1 MVIFT
6 FVKAFS
12 FQVLIFK
19 ALKPYKNKTKNS
31 PQRTSTNED
40 TMTIKRKTLFWKLYP
55 SFLVI
60 SFISILAIA
69 MIALWSFKSFYY
81 QERAVDLEIRAK
93 ILTPEFSRLIQAKNF
108 NEVQKESQKL
118 GDESSTRITIILPS
132 GKIIGDNKKDP
143 ATMDNHKDRPE
154 ISQAILSGKGLSIR
168 YGHTLK
174 IDSMYFAMPIM
185 SQDTIIGVMRTST
198 PLYTLQNALWSIY
211 YKVSLG
217 FFILIIITAF
227 ASWWMSKAL
236 VRPLEII
243 KVQAQQLA
251 KGDFSSR
258 VQLSSNDSRESEQL
272 GEAFNEIAIQLN
284 QRIET
289 ILNQRNEQEAVFS
302 SMVEG
307 VIAVDNSKNILRINQ
322 AAYNILKI
330 SEKNIEG
337 VKLKNVIENIELHNL
352 ILFALQ
358 QDEPAGQEIIIH
370 NDDEHE
376 QVLFAQSA
384 PLLDIHKN
392 KCGTLVVFN
401 DRTKLKE
408 FELQRKEFV
417 ANVSH
422 ELRTPLT
429 AIQGL
434 SETLIEFPNL
444 VQEKRAHFIGVIH
457 THSIRLESIIENL
470 LTLSKIEKET
480 EIDEIDLVDESIT
493 LALSNAIFLCKD
505 KALKRNIDIILN
517 NAEDISFKHNSSL
530 IEQAIIN
537 LLNNAIKYSDGNSQ
551 IKITVVKQFSDIK
564 ISVADQGSGIP
575 EEHLS
580 RLFERFY
587 RVDKARSRQLG
598 GTGLGLSIVKHIAL
612 AHKGTV
618 TVSSEIDKGS
628 IFTLILPLE
637 S

>member
-1 MVIFT
+1 M
-6 FVKAFS
+6 K
-12 FQVLIFK
+12 
-19 ALKPYKNKTKNS
+19 
-31 PQRTSTNED
+31 
-40 TMTIKRKTLFWKLYP
+40 IKRKTLFWKLYP
-55 SFLVI
+55 SFLII
-60 SFISILAIA
+60 SFISLLAIV

-81 QERAVDLEIRAK
+81 QERAIDLEIRAR
-93 ILTPEFSRLIQAKNF
+93 ILTPEFSRLIQSKNYQ
-108 NEVQKESQKL
+108 EVQNKSQER

-132 GKIIGDNKKDP
+132 GIIIGDNKKDP
-143 ATMDNHKDRPE
+143 AIMDNHKDRPE
-154 ISQAILSGKGLSIR
+154 IQQAMVDGKGLSIR
-168 YGHTLK
+168 YGHTLE
-174 IDSMYFAMPIM
+174 IDSMYFAMPIIA
-185 SQDTIIGVMRTST
+185 QGNIIGIMRTST
-198 PLYTLQNALWSIY
+198 PLYTLQNALWSLY

-217 FFILIIITAF
+217 FFILVIITAF
-227 ASWWMSKAL
+227 VSWWMSKSL

-243 KVQAQQLA
+243 KMQAQRLA
-251 KGDFSSR
+251 TGDFSSR
-258 VQLSSNDSRESEQL
+258 VQLSSNDSLESEEL
-272 GEAFNEIAIQLN
+272 GQAFNEIAVQLN
-284 QRIET
+284 QRIEI

-307 VIAVDNSKNILRINQ
+307 VIAVDSSEKILRINQ

-330 SEKNIEG
+330 SKNNIEG
-337 VKLKNVIENIELHNL
+337 VKLKRVIDNTELLDL

-358 QDEPAGQEIIIH
+358 QDKPAGQEVIIH
-370 NDDEHE
+370 NNADYE

-384 PLLDIHKN
+384 PLLDIHKK

-401 DRTKLKE
+401 DITKLKE

-434 SETLIEFPNL
+434 SETLIEFPDL
-444 VQEKRAHFIGVIH
+444 VQDKRAYFIDVIH
-457 THSIRLESIIENL
+457 THSMRLESIIENL

-480 EIDEIDLVDESIT
+480 EIDEIDFVDESIT
-493 LALSNAIFLCKD
+493 LALSNAIFLCKE
-505 KALKRNIDIILN
+505 KALKRNINIILN
-517 NAEDISFKHNSSL
+517 NAEEIVFKHNSSL

-537 LLNNAIKYSDGNSQ
+537 LLNNAIKYSDGNSE
-551 IKITVVKQFSDIK
+551 INIAVTKQGNDVI

-612 AHKGTV
+612 AHKGNVTV
-618 TVSSEIDKGS
+618 TSEINKGS
-628 IFTLILPLE
+628 IFSLILPLDN
-637 S
+637 

>member
-1 MVIFT
+1 M
-6 FVKAFS
+6 
-12 FQVLIFK
+12 
-19 ALKPYKNKTKNS
+19 N
-31 PQRTSTNED
+31 
-40 TMTIKRKTLFWKLYP
+40 IKRKSLFWKLYP
-55 SFLVI
+55 SFLII
-60 SFISILAIA
+60 SFISLLAIV

-93 ILTPEFSRLIQAKNF
+93 ILTPEFSRLIQAQNYQEIQRK
-108 NEVQKESQKL
+108 SQQL
-118 GDESSTRITIILPS
+118 GDDSSTRITIILPS
-132 GKIIGDNKKDP
+132 GKIIGDTKKDP
-143 ATMDNHKDRPE
+143 TTMDNHKNRPE
-154 ISQAILSGKGLSIR
+154 IEQATLYGKGLSIR
-168 YGHTLK
+168 YGHTLA
-174 IDSMYFAMPIM
+174 IDSMYFAMPIIAQNKM
-185 SQDTIIGVMRTST
+185 IGLMRTST
-198 PLYTLQNALWSIY
+198 PLDTLRNALWSIY

-243 KVQAQQLA
+243 KVQAQRLA

-258 VQLSSNDSRESEQL
+258 VQLSSNDSLESEQL
-272 GEAFNEIAIQLN
+272 GQAFNEIAIQLN
-284 QRIET
+284 QRIEI

-307 VIAVDNSKNILRINQ
+307 VIAVDSNENIIRINQ

-330 SEKNIEG
+330 SEQNIEG
-337 VKLKNVIENIELHNL
+337 IKLENVIDNVELHNL

-358 QDEPAGQEIIIH
+358 QDTPLGQEIIIH
-370 NDDEHE
+370 NDVE
-376 QVLFAQSA
+376 QVLLAQSA

-401 DRTKLKE
+401 DITKLKE

-434 SETLIEFPNL
+434 SETLIEFPDLN
-444 VQEKRAHFIGVIH
+444 QEKRAYFIDVIH

-480 EIDEIDLVDESIT
+480 ETEIDELDFVDESIT

-517 NAEDISFKHNSSL
+517 NAEDITFRHNSSL

-537 LLNNAIKYSDGNSQ
+537 LLNNAIKYSNGNSE
-551 IKITVVKQFSDIK
+551 IKITVIKQHNDIE
-564 ISVADQGSGIP
+564 ISVADKGNGIP

-587 RVDKARSRQLG
+587 RVDKARSRKLG

-612 AHKGTV
+612 AHKGSV
-618 TVSSEIDKGS
+618 HVKSEINKGS
-628 IFTLILPLE
+628 VFSLVLPLK

>member
-1 MVIFT
+1 M
-6 FVKAFS
+6 K
-12 FQVLIFK
+12 
-19 ALKPYKNKTKNS
+19 
-31 PQRTSTNED
+31 
-40 TMTIKRKTLFWKLYP
+40 IKRKTLFWKLYP
-55 SFLVI
+55 SFLII
-60 SFISILAIA
+60 SFISLLAIV

-81 QERAVDLEIRAK
+81 QERAIDLEVRAK
-93 ILTPEFSRLIQAKNF
+93 ILTPEFSRLIQSQRYQ
-108 NEVQKESQKL
+108 EIQKKAQKL
-118 GDESSTRITIILPS
+118 GDESSTRITIMLPS

-143 ATMDNHKDRPE
+143 ATMDNHKNRPE
-154 ISQAILSGKGLSIR
+154 IAQAILSGKGLSIR
-168 YGHTLK
+168 YGYTLA
-174 IDSMYFAMPIM
+174 IDSMYFAMPIIA
-185 SQDTIIGVMRTST
+185 QDKIIGIMRTST

-227 ASWWMSKAL
+227 TSWWMSKAL

-243 KVQAQQLA
+243 KTQAQRLA

-258 VQLSSNDSRESEQL
+258 VELRLNDSLESEEL
-272 GEAFNEIAIQLN
+272 GQAFNEIAIQLN
-284 QRIET
+284 QRIEI

-307 VIAVDNSKNILRINQ
+307 VIAVDSNENIIRINQ

-337 VKLKNVIENIELHNL
+337 IKLKSVIDNVELHNL

-358 QDEPAGQEIIIH
+358 QNTPVGQEIIIH
-370 NDDEHE
+370 NDLEYE

-401 DRTKLKE
+401 DITKLKE

-434 SETLIEFPNL
+434 SETLIEFPDL
-444 VQEKRAHFIGVIH
+444 AQDKRAYFIDVIH

-480 EIDEIDLVDESIT
+480 EIDEINLVDESIT

-505 KALKRNIDIILN
+505 KALKRNINIILN
-517 NAEDISFKHNSSL
+517 NAEEITFKHNSSL

-537 LLNNAIKYSDGNSQ
+537 LLNNAIKYSNGNSE
-551 IKITVVKQFSDIK
+551 IKITVVKQNHDIK
-564 ISVADQGSGIP
+564 ISVADKGSGIP
-575 EEHLS
+575 EEHLT

-612 AHKGTV
+612 AHRGTV

-628 IFTLILPLE
+628 IFSLILPLE
-637 S
+637 N

>member
-1 MVIFT
+1 M
-6 FVKAFS
+6 
-12 FQVLIFK
+12 
-19 ALKPYKNKTKNS
+19 
-31 PQRTSTNED
+31 
-40 TMTIKRKTLFWKLYP
+40 KRKTLFWKLYP
-55 SFLVI
+55 SFLII
-60 SFISILAIA
+60 SFISLFAIV

-93 ILTPEFSRLIQAKNF
+93 ILTPEFARLIQSQNHQEIQNK
-108 NEVQKESQKL
+108 SQKL
-118 GDESSTRITIILPS
+118 GDDSSTRITIILPS

-143 ATMDNHKDRPE
+143 TTMDNHKNRPE
-154 ISQAILSGKGLSIR
+154 IEQAILNGKGLSIR
-168 YGHTLK
+168 YGHTLA
-174 IDSMYFAMPIM
+174 IDSMYFAMPIIA
-185 SQDTIIGVMRTST
+185 QDKMIGIMRTST
-198 PLYTLQNALWSIY
+198 PLDTLQSALWSIY

-236 VRPLEII
+236 VRPLEAM
-243 KVQAQQLA
+243 KVQAQRLA

-258 VQLSSNDSRESEQL
+258 VQLSSNDSLESEQL
-272 GEAFNEIAIQLN
+272 GQAFNEIAIQLN
-284 QRIET
+284 QRIEI

-307 VIAVDNSKNILRINQ
+307 VIAVDSNEKILRINQ

-337 VKLKNVIENIELHNL
+337 IKLKNVIENIELHNL

-358 QDEPAGQEIIIH
+358 QNTPVGQEIVIY
-370 NDDEHE
+370 NNVEHE
-376 QVLFAQSA
+376 QVLLAQSA

-401 DRTKLKE
+401 DITKLKE

-434 SETLIEFPNL
+434 SETLIEFPDL
-444 VQEKRAHFIGVIH
+444 AEEKRAYFIGVIH
-457 THSIRLESIIENL
+457 THSIRLESIIEDL
-470 LTLSKIEKET
+470 LALSKIEKET
-480 EIDEIDLVDESIT
+480 EIDGIDFVDESIT

-517 NAEDISFKHNSSL
+517 NAEDITFKHNSSL

-537 LLNNAIKYSDGNSQ
+537 LLNNAIKYSDGNSE
-551 IKITVVKQFSDIK
+551 INITVIKQNHDIK
-564 ISVADQGSGIP
+564 ISIEDQGSGIP

-618 TVSSEIDKGS
+618 TVKSEINKGS
-628 IFTLILPLE
+628 VFSLILPLE

>member
-1 MVIFT
+1 
-6 FVKAFS
+6 
-12 FQVLIFK
+12 
-19 ALKPYKNKTKNS
+19 
-31 PQRTSTNED
+31 
-40 TMTIKRKTLFWKLYP
+40 MTIKRKTLFWKLYP
-55 SFLVI
+55 SFLII
-60 SFISILAIA
+60 SFISLLAIV

-93 ILTPEFSRLIQAKNF
+93 ILTPEFSRLIQAQDF
-108 NEVQKESQKL
+108 DEIQRESQKL

-154 ISQAILSGKGLSIR
+154 ISQAMLSGKGLSIR
-168 YGHTLK
+168 YGRTLK

-185 SQDTIIGVMRTST
+185 AQGTIIGVMRTST

-258 VQLSSNDSRESEQL
+258 VQLSKNDSRESEQL

-337 VKLKNVIENIELHNL
+337 VKLKNVIENTELHNL

-370 NDDEHE
+370 NDAEHE

-384 PLLDIHKN
+384 PLLDVHKN

-434 SETLIEFPNL
+434 SETLIEFPDL
-444 VQEKRAHFIGVIH
+444 VQEKRAHFIDVIH

-612 AHKGTV
+612 AHKGAV

>member
-1 MVIFT
+1 M
-6 FVKAFS
+6 K
-12 FQVLIFK
+12 
-19 ALKPYKNKTKNS
+19 
-31 PQRTSTNED
+31 
-40 TMTIKRKTLFWKLYP
+40 IKRKTLFWKLYP
-55 SFLVI
+55 SFLII
-60 SFISILAIA
+60 SFISLLAIA

-81 QERAVDLEIRAK
+81 QERADDLEIRAK
-93 ILTPEFSRLIQAKNF
+93 ILTPVFSRLIQANNYQEIQNK
-108 NEVQKESQKL
+108 SQTL

-132 GKIIGDNKKDP
+132 GQIIGDNKKSP
-143 ATMDNHKDRPE
+143 ATMDNHKNRPE
-154 ISQAILSGKGLSIR
+154 IEQAIRNGKGLSTR
-168 YGHTLK
+168 YGHTLA
-174 IDSMYFAMPIM
+174 IDSMYFAMPIIA
-185 SQDTIIGVMRTST
+185 QDKMIGIMRTST

-227 ASWWMSKAL
+227 ASWWMSKSL

-243 KVQAQQLA
+243 KVQAQRLA

-258 VQLSSNDSRESEQL
+258 VQLRSNDSLESEQL
-272 GEAFNEIAIQLN
+272 GQAFNEIAIQLN
-284 QRIET
+284 QRIEI

-307 VIAVDNSKNILRINQ
+307 VIAVDSSENVLRINQ

-337 VKLKNVIENIELHNL
+337 IKLNNVIDNIELHNL

-358 QDEPAGQEIIIH
+358 QNTPVGQEIIVH
-370 NDDEHE
+370 HDVEHE
-376 QVLFAQSA
+376 QVLLAQSA
-384 PLLDIHKN
+384 PLLDIHKK
-392 KCGTLVVFN
+392 KCGTLIVFN
-401 DRTKLKE
+401 DITKLKE

-434 SETLIEFPNL
+434 SETLIEFPDL
-444 VQEKRAHFIGVIH
+444 PQDKRAYFIDVIH

-480 EIDEIDLVDESIT
+480 EIDEINLVEESIT

-517 NAEDISFKHNSSL
+517 NSEEITFKHNSSL

-537 LLNNAIKYSDGNSQ
+537 LLNNAIKYSNGNSE
-551 IKITVVKQFSDIK
+551 IKITVLKLDHEIK
-564 ISVADQGSGIP
+564 ISVEDKGSGIP

-618 TVSSEIDKGS
+618 TVNSKINKGS
-628 IFTLILPLE
+628 VFSLILPLE
-637 S
+637 R

>member
-1 MVIFT
+1 M
-6 FVKAFS
+6 K
-12 FQVLIFK
+12 
-19 ALKPYKNKTKNS
+19 
-31 PQRTSTNED
+31 
-40 TMTIKRKTLFWKLYP
+40 IKRKTLFWKLYP
-55 SFLVI
+55 SFLII
-60 SFISILAIA
+60 SFISLLAIV

-81 QERAVDLEIRAK
+81 QERAVDLEVRAK
-93 ILTPEFSRLIQAKNF
+93 ILTPEFSRLIQSKNYQA
-108 NEVQKESQKL
+108 VQKESQKL

-132 GKIIGDNKKDP
+132 GDIIGDNKKDP
-143 ATMDNHKDRPE
+143 ATMDNHKNRPE
-154 ISQAILSGKGLSIR
+154 IQQAIQNGKGLSTR
-168 YGHTLK
+168 YGHTLA
-174 IDSMYFAMPIM
+174 IDSMYFAMPIIEQEKM
-185 SQDTIIGVMRTST
+185 IGLLRTST

-243 KVQAQQLA
+243 KMQAQQLA

-258 VQLSSNDSRESEQL
+258 VQLSSNDSLESEQL
-272 GEAFNEIAIQLN
+272 GQAFNEIAIQLN

-307 VIAVDNSKNILRINQ
+307 VIAVDSSKNILRINQ

-337 VKLKNVIENIELHNL
+337 VQLKNVIENTELHNL

-358 QDEPAGQEIIIH
+358 QNMPVGQEIIIH
-370 NDDEHE
+370 NDAEHE
-376 QVLFAQSA
+376 QVLLAQSA

-401 DRTKLKE
+401 DITKLKE

-434 SETLIEFPNL
+434 SETLIEFPDL
-444 VQEKRAHFIGVIH
+444 VQDKRAYFIDVIH
-457 THSIRLESIIENL
+457 THSIRLESIIEDL

-480 EIDEIDLVDESIT
+480 EIDEIDLVNESIT

-517 NAEDISFKHNSSL
+517 NAEDVTFKHSSSL

-537 LLNNAIKYSDGNSQ
+537 LLNNAIKYSDGNSV
-551 IKITVVKQFSDIK
+551 IKITVIK
-564 ISVADQGSGIP
+564 KNNEIIISVADQGSGIP
-575 EEHLS
+575 EEYLS

-618 TVSSEIDKGS
+618 TVTSEINKGS
-628 IFTLILPLE
+628 IFSLILPLE

>member
-1 MVIFT
+1 
-6 FVKAFS
+6 
-12 FQVLIFK
+12 
-19 ALKPYKNKTKNS
+19 
-31 PQRTSTNED
+31 
-40 TMTIKRKTLFWKLYP
+40 MTIKRKTLFWKLYP
-55 SFLVI
+55 SFLII
-60 SFISILAIA
+60 SFISLLAIV

-93 ILTPEFSRLIQAKNF
+93 ILTPEFSRLIQAQDF
-108 NEVQKESQKL
+108 GEVQRESQKL

-154 ISQAILSGKGLSIR
+154 ISQAIRSGKGLSTR

-185 SQDTIIGVMRTST
+185 AQGAIIGVMRTST

-211 YKVSLG
+211 YKVSIG

-258 VQLSSNDSRESEQL
+258 VQLSKNDSRESEQL

-337 VKLKNVIENIELHNL
+337 VKLKNVIENTELHNL

-370 NDDEHE
+370 NDAEHE

-384 PLLDIHKN
+384 PLLDVHKN

-612 AHKGTV
+612 AHKGAV

>member
-1 MVIFT
+1 M
-6 FVKAFS
+6 K
-12 FQVLIFK
+12 
-19 ALKPYKNKTKNS
+19 
-31 PQRTSTNED
+31 
-40 TMTIKRKTLFWKLYP
+40 IKRKTLFWKLYP
-55 SFLVI
+55 SFLI
-60 SFISILAIA
+60 ILFISLLAIVA
-69 MIALWSFKSFYY
+69 IALWSFKSFYY

-93 ILTPEFSRLIQAKNF
+93 ILTPEFSRLIQTSNF
-108 NEVQKESQKL
+108 PEIQEKSIQL
-118 GDESSTRITIILPS
+118 GHESSTRITIILPT

-143 ATMDNHKDRPE
+143 ATMDNHKNRPE
-154 ISQAILSGKGLSIR
+154 IKQAVQNGKGLSIR
-168 YGHTLK
+168 YGHTLA
-174 IDSMYFAMPIM
+174 IDSMYFAMPIIAQNKM
-185 SQDTIIGVMRTST
+185 IGIMRTST

-211 YKVSLG
+211 YKVALG

-243 KVQAQQLA
+243 KVQAQKLA

-258 VQLSSNDSRESEQL
+258 VQLRSNDSLESEQL
-272 GEAFNEIAIQLN
+272 GQAFNEIAIQLN
-284 QRIET
+284 QRIEI

-307 VIAVDNSKNILRINQ
+307 VIAVNSSEQIIRINQ

-330 SEKNIEG
+330 TGKNIEG
-337 VKLKNVIENIELHNL
+337 VELKNVIENIELHNL

-358 QDEPAGQEIIIH
+358 QNTPIGQEIIIH
-370 NDDEHE
+370 NDSEHE
-376 QVLFAQSA
+376 QVLLAQSA

-401 DRTKLKE
+401 DITQLKE

-417 ANVSH
+417 SNVSH

-444 VQEKRAHFIGVIH
+444 EQEKRAYFIDVIH

-505 KALKRNIDIILN
+505 KALKRNINIILN
-517 NAEDISFKHNSSL
+517 NAEEIIFKHNSSL
-530 IEQAIIN
+530 IEQAVIN
-537 LLNNAIKYSDGNSQ
+537 LLNNAIKYSNGNSE
-551 IKITVVKQFSDIK
+551 IKITVLKQDNEIK

-618 TVSSEIDKGS
+618 SVTSEINKGS
-628 IFTLILPLE
+628 IFSLILPLDN
-637 S
+637 

>member
-1 MVIFT
+1 M
-6 FVKAFS
+6 
-12 FQVLIFK
+12 
-19 ALKPYKNKTKNS
+19 N
-31 PQRTSTNED
+31 
-40 TMTIKRKTLFWKLYP
+40 IKRKTLFWKLYP
-55 SFLVI
+55 SFLII
-60 SFISILAIA
+60 SFISLLAIV

-93 ILTPEFSRLIQAKNF
+93 ILTPEFSRLIQAQNYQEIQRK
-108 NEVQKESQKL
+108 SQQL
-118 GDESSTRITIILPS
+118 GDDSSTRITIILPS
-132 GKIIGDNKKDP
+132 GKIIGDTKKDP
-143 ATMDNHKDRPE
+143 TTMDNHKNRPE
-154 ISQAILSGKGLSIR
+154 IEQATLYGKGLSIR
-168 YGHTLK
+168 YGHTLA
-174 IDSMYFAMPIM
+174 IDSMYFAMPIIAQNKM
-185 SQDTIIGVMRTST
+185 IGLMRTST
-198 PLYTLQNALWSIY
+198 PLDTLRNALWSIY

-243 KVQAQQLA
+243 KVQAQRLA

-258 VQLSSNDSRESEQL
+258 VQLSSNDSLESEQL
-272 GEAFNEIAIQLN
+272 GQAFNEIAIQLN
-284 QRIET
+284 QRIEI

-307 VIAVDNSKNILRINQ
+307 VIAVDSNENIIRINQ

-330 SEKNIEG
+330 SEQNIEG
-337 VKLKNVIENIELHNL
+337 IKLENVIDNVELHNL

-358 QDEPAGQEIIIH
+358 QDTPLGQEIIIH
-370 NDDEHE
+370 NDVE
-376 QVLFAQSA
+376 QVLLAQSA

-401 DRTKLKE
+401 DITKLKE

-434 SETLIEFPNL
+434 SETLIEFPDLN
-444 VQEKRAHFIGVIH
+444 QEKRAYFIDVIH

-480 EIDEIDLVDESIT
+480 ETEIDELDFVDESIT

-517 NAEDISFKHNSSL
+517 NAEDITFRHNSSL

-537 LLNNAIKYSDGNSQ
+537 LLNNAIKYSNGNSE
-551 IKITVVKQFSDIK
+551 IKITVIKQHNDIE
-564 ISVADQGSGIP
+564 ISVADKGNGIP

-587 RVDKARSRQLG
+587 RVDKARSRKLG

-612 AHKGTV
+612 AHKGSV
-618 TVSSEIDKGS
+618 HVKSEINKGS
-628 IFTLILPLE
+628 VFSLVLPLK

>member
-1 MVIFT
+1 
-6 FVKAFS
+6 
-12 FQVLIFK
+12 
-19 ALKPYKNKTKNS
+19 
-31 PQRTSTNED
+31 
-40 TMTIKRKTLFWKLYP
+40 MTIKRKTLFWKLYP

-60 SFISILAIA
+60 SFISLLAIV

-93 ILTPEFSRLIQAKNF
+93 ILTPEFSRLLQSKNYSEIQTKS
-108 NEVQKESQKL
+108 EQL
-118 GDESSTRITIILPS
+118 GKDSLTRITIILPS
-132 GKIIGDNKKDP
+132 GVVVGDNKKDP
-143 ATMDNHKDRPE
+143 ATMDNHKKRPE
-154 ISQAILSGKGLSIR
+154 IEQAIQYGKGLYTR
-168 YGHTLK
+168 YGHTLA
-174 IDSMYFAMPIM
+174 IDSMYFAMPIKI
-185 SQDTIIGVMRTST
+185 QDTIIGIMRTST
-198 PLYTLQNALWSIY
+198 PLNTLQSALLGIY
-211 YKVSLG
+211 NKVAIG
-217 FFILIIITAF
+217 FIILIIITAF
-227 ASWWMSKAL
+227 ASWWMSKAI
-236 VRPLEII
+236 VRPLEIM
-243 KVQAQQLA
+243 KVQAQKLA

-258 VQLSSNDSRESEQL
+258 VKLSSNDSLESEQL

-284 QRIET
+284 QRIEI

-307 VIAVDNSKNILRINQ
+307 VIAVDSNENIVRINQ
-322 AAYNILKI
+322 AAYNIMKI

-337 VKLKNVIENIELHNL
+337 AKLQDTIDNFELHNL
-352 ILFALQ
+352 LLFALK
-358 QDEPAGQEIIIH
+358 QDKPVGQEIIIH
-370 NDDEHE
+370 NDVE

-384 PLLDIHKN
+384 PLLDMHKQ
-392 KCGTLVVFN
+392 KCGTLVVLN
-401 DRTKLKE
+401 DITQLKE
-408 FELQRKEFV
+408 FEIQRKEFV

-444 VQEKRAHFIGVIH
+444 AQEKRAYFIDVIH

-480 EIDEIDLVDESIT
+480 EIDEIDFVNESIT
-493 LALSNAIFLCKD
+493 LAISNAIFLCKD
-505 KALKRNIDIILN
+505 KALKRSINIILN
-517 NAEDISFKHNSSL
+517 NDEEITFMHNSSL

-537 LLNNAIKYSDGNSQ
+537 LLNNAIKYSDGNSE
-551 IKITVVKQFSDIK
+551 IK
-564 ISVADQGSGIP
+564 ISVVKQHNDIVISVEDKGSGIP

-618 TVSSEIDKGS
+618 TVTSELNKGS
-628 IFTLILPLE
+628 IFSLILPLE
-637 S
+637 SENI

>member
-1 MVIFT
+1 
-6 FVKAFS
+6 
-12 FQVLIFK
+12 
-19 ALKPYKNKTKNS
+19 
-31 PQRTSTNED
+31 
-40 TMTIKRKTLFWKLYP
+40 
-55 SFLVI
+55 
-60 SFISILAIA
+60 
-69 MIALWSFKSFYY
+69 
-81 QERAVDLEIRAK
+81 
-93 ILTPEFSRLIQAKNF
+93 
-108 NEVQKESQKL
+108 
-118 GDESSTRITIILPS
+118 
-132 GKIIGDNKKDP
+132 
-143 ATMDNHKDRPE
+143 MDNHKNRPE
-154 ISQAILSGKGLSIR
+154 IEQAILNGKGLSTR
-168 YGHTLK
+168 YGHTLA
-174 IDSMYFAMPIM
+174 IDSMYFAMPIIAEDKM
-185 SQDTIIGVMRTST
+185 IGLMRTST

-227 ASWWMSKAL
+227 ASWWMSKSL

-243 KVQAQQLA
+243 KVQAQRLA

-258 VQLSSNDSRESEQL
+258 VQLRSNDSLESEQL
-272 GEAFNEIAIQLN
+272 GQAFNEIAIQLN
-284 QRIET
+284 QRIE
-289 ILNQRNEQEAVFS
+289 IIRNQRNEQEAVFS

-307 VIAVDNSKNILRINQ
+307 VIAVDSSENVLRINQ

-337 VKLKNVIENIELHNL
+337 IKLKNVIDNIELHNL

-358 QDEPAGQEIIIH
+358 QDMPVGQEIIVH
-370 NDDEHE
+370 RDVEHE
-376 QVLFAQSA
+376 QVLLAQSA

-392 KCGTLVVFN
+392 KCGTLIVFN
-401 DRTKLKE
+401 DITKLKE

-434 SETLIEFPNL
+434 SETIIEFPDL
-444 VQEKRAHFIGVIH
+444 PQDKRAYFIDVIH

-470 LTLSKIEKET
+470 LTLSRIEKET
-480 EIDEIDLVDESIT
+480 EIDEINLVDESIT

-517 NAEDISFKHNSSL
+517 NAEEITFKHNSSL

-537 LLNNAIKYSDGNSQ
+537 LLNNAIKYSNGNSE
-551 IKITVVKQFSDIK
+551 IKITVIKLDHEIK
-564 ISVADQGSGIP
+564 ISVEDKGSGIP

-618 TVSSEIDKGS
+618 TVSSKINKGS
-628 IFTLILPLE
+628 VFSLTLPLE
-637 S
+637 R

>member
-1 MVIFT
+1 M
-6 FVKAFS
+6 K
-12 FQVLIFK
+12 
-19 ALKPYKNKTKNS
+19 
-31 PQRTSTNED
+31 
-40 TMTIKRKTLFWKLYP
+40 IKRKTLFWKLYP
-55 SFLVI
+55 SFLII
-60 SFISILAIA
+60 SFISLLAIV

-81 QERAVDLEIRAK
+81 QERAIDLEIRAK
-93 ILTPEFSRLIQAKNF
+93 ILTPEFSRLIQSQSFQEIQSK
-108 NEVQKESQKL
+108 SQKL
-118 GDESSTRITIILPS
+118 GDDSSTRITIILPS

-143 ATMDNHKDRPE
+143 ATMDNHKNRPE
-154 ISQAILSGKGLSIR
+154 IAQAILSGKGLSIR
-168 YGHTLK
+168 YGHTLA
-174 IDSMYFAMPIM
+174 IDSMYFAIPIIVE
-185 SQDTIIGVMRTST
+185 DKIIGIMRTST
-198 PLYTLQNALWSIY
+198 PLFTLQNALWSIY

-217 FFILIIITAF
+217 FFILIIMTAF
-227 ASWWMSKAL
+227 TSWWMSKSL

-243 KVQAQQLA
+243 KTQAQILA

-258 VQLSSNDSRESEQL
+258 VELRSNDSLESEEL
-272 GEAFNEIAIQLN
+272 GQAFNEIAIQLN
-284 QRIET
+284 QRIEI

-302 SMVEG
+302 SMIEG
-307 VIAVDNSKNILRINQ
+307 VIAVDSSENILRINQ

-337 VKLKNVIENIELHNL
+337 IKLNNVINNAELHNL

-358 QDEPAGQEIIIH
+358 QNKPVGQEIIIH
-370 NDDEHE
+370 NDDEYE

-401 DRTKLKE
+401 DITKLKE

-434 SETLIEFPNL
+434 SETLIEFPDL
-444 VQEKRAHFIGVIH
+444 DPDKRAYFINVIH

-517 NAEDISFKHNSSL
+517 NAEEVTFKHNSSL

-537 LLNNAIKYSDGNSQ
+537 LLNNAIKYSNGNSE
-551 IKITVVKQFSDIK
+551 IKITVVKQSHDIK
-564 ISVADQGSGIP
+564 ISVADKGSGIP
-575 EEHLS
+575 EEHLT

-587 RVDKARSRQLG
+587 RVDKARSRELG

-612 AHKGTV
+612 AHRGTV
-618 TVSSEIDKGS
+618 TVSSELDKGS
-628 IFTLILPLE
+628 IFSLILPLE

>member
-1 MVIFT
+1 
-6 FVKAFS
+6 
-12 FQVLIFK
+12 
-19 ALKPYKNKTKNS
+19 
-31 PQRTSTNED
+31 
-40 TMTIKRKTLFWKLYP
+40 
-55 SFLVI
+55 
-60 SFISILAIA
+60 

-93 ILTPEFSRLIQAKNF
+93 ILTPEFSRLIQAKN
-108 NEVQKESQKL
+108 NQEIQIKAQKL

-143 ATMDNHKDRPE
+143 ATMDNHKNRPE
-154 ISQAILSGKGLSIR
+154 IEQATRYGKGLSIR
-168 YGHTLK
+168 YGHTLS
-174 IDSMYFAMPIM
+174 IDSMYFAMPIIA
-185 SQDTIIGVMRTST
+185 QDKMIGIMRTST

-227 ASWWMSKAL
+227 ASWWMSKSL

-243 KVQAQQLA
+243 KVQAQRLA

-258 VQLSSNDSRESEQL
+258 VQLSSNDSLESEQL
-272 GEAFNEIAIQLN
+272 GQAFNEIAIQLN
-284 QRIET
+284 QRIEI

-307 VIAVDNSKNILRINQ
+307 VVAVDSSENILRINQ

-330 SEKNIEG
+330 SEQNIEG
-337 VKLKNVIENIELHNL
+337 VKLKNVIENVELRKL

-358 QDEPAGQEIIIH
+358 QNTPVGQEIVIH
-370 NDDEHE
+370 HDIEHE
-376 QVLFAQSA
+376 QVLLAQSA

-401 DRTKLKE
+401 DITKLKE

-434 SETLIEFPNL
+434 SETLIEFPDL
-444 VQEKRAHFIGVIH
+444 AQDKRAHFIEVIH
-457 THSIRLESIIENL
+457 THSIRLEGITENL
-470 LTLSKIEKET
+470 LSLSKIEKET
-480 EIDEIDLVDESIT
+480 EIDEIDFVDESIT

-505 KALKRNIDIILN
+505 KALERNINIILN
-517 NAEDISFKHNSSL
+517 NAEDIVFKHNSSL

-537 LLNNAIKYSDGNSQ
+537 LLNNAIKYSNGNSE
-551 IKITVVKQFSDIK
+551 IKITVIKQNLDIT
-564 ISVADQGSGIP
+564 ISVEDQGSGIP

-587 RVDKARSRQLG
+587 RVDKARSRELG

-612 AHKGTV
+612 AHKGTINV
-618 TVSSEIDKGS
+618 KSEINKGS
-628 IFTLILPLE
+628 VFSLTLPLKI
-637 S
+637 

>member
-1 MVIFT
+1 M
-6 FVKAFS
+6 K
-12 FQVLIFK
+12 
-19 ALKPYKNKTKNS
+19 
-31 PQRTSTNED
+31 
-40 TMTIKRKTLFWKLYP
+40 IKRKTLFWKLYP
-55 SFLVI
+55 SFLII
-60 SFISILAIA
+60 SFISLLAIV

-81 QERAVDLEIRAK
+81 QERADDLEIRAI
-93 ILTPEFSRLIQAKNF
+93 ILTPEFSRLLQIKDYS
-108 NEVQKESQKL
+108 EVQRKAQKL
-118 GDESSTRITIILPS
+118 GDDSSTRITIILPS
-132 GKIIGDNKKDP
+132 GKVIGDNKKDP
-143 ATMDNHKDRPE
+143 TIMDNHKTRPE
-154 ISQAILSGKGLSIR
+154 VKQAILSGKGLSTR
-168 YGHTLK
+168 YGHTLE
-174 IDSMYFAMPIM
+174 IDSMYFAMPIIVENKM
-185 SQDTIIGVMRTST
+185 IGIMRTST
-198 PLYTLQNALWSIY
+198 PLNALQSALWSIY
-211 YKVSLG
+211 YKVSSG

-236 VRPLEII
+236 VRPLEVM
-243 KVQAQQLA
+243 KVQAQKLA

-258 VQLSSNDSRESEQL
+258 VQLSSNDSLESEQL
-272 GEAFNEIAIQLN
+272 GQAFNEIAIQLN
-284 QRIET
+284 QRIEI

-307 VIAVDNSKNILRINQ
+307 VIAVDSNEKIIRINQ

-337 VKLKNVIENIELHNL
+337 VKLKNVIDNKELHNL
-352 ILFALQ
+352 ILFALKQ
-358 QDEPAGQEIIIH
+358 NTPVGQEIIIRH
-370 NDDEHE
+370 DAEHE
-376 QVLFAQSA
+376 QVLLAQSA

-401 DRTKLKE
+401 DITKLKE

-417 ANVSH
+417 SNVSH

-434 SETLIEFPNL
+434 SETLIEFPDL
-444 VQEKRAHFIGVIH
+444 VQEKRAYFIDVIH

-480 EIDEIDLVDESIT
+480 EIDEIDLVDESVT

-517 NAEDISFKHNSSL
+517 NAEEISFKHNSSL

-537 LLNNAIKYSDGNSQ
+537 LLNNAIKYSNGNSE
-551 IKITVVKQFSDIK
+551 IKITVIKLSHEIK
-564 ISVADQGSGIP
+564 ISVEDKGSGIP

-618 TVSSEIDKGS
+618 TVSSEINKGS
-628 IFTLILPLE
+628 IFSLILPLTH
-637 S
+637 

>member
-1 MVIFT
+1 M
-6 FVKAFS
+6 K
-12 FQVLIFK
+12 
-19 ALKPYKNKTKNS
+19 
-31 PQRTSTNED
+31 
-40 TMTIKRKTLFWKLYP
+40 IKRKTLFRKLYP
-55 SFLVI
+55 SFLII
-60 SFISILAIA
+60 SFISLLAIV

-81 QERAVDLEIRAK
+81 QERALDLEIRAK
-93 ILTPEFSRLIQAKNF
+93 ILTPEFSRLIQSKNYQ
-108 NEVQKESQKL
+108 EVQRESQKL

-132 GKIIGDNKKDP
+132 GDIIGDNKKDP
-143 ATMDNHKDRPE
+143 TTMDNHKNRPE
-154 ISQAILSGKGLSIR
+154 VQQAIQNGKGLSTR
-168 YGHTLK
+168 YGHTLE
-174 IDSMYFAMPIM
+174 IDSMYFAMPIIAQEKM
-185 SQDTIIGVMRTST
+185 IGIMRTST

-217 FFILIIITAF
+217 FVILIIITAF
-227 ASWWMSKAL
+227 ASWWMSKKL
-236 VRPLEII
+236 VRPLETI

-258 VQLSSNDSRESEQL
+258 VQLRSSDSLESEQL
-272 GEAFNEIAIQLN
+272 GQAFNEIAIQLN

-307 VIAVDNSKNILRINQ
+307 VIAVDSSKNILRINQ

-337 VKLKNVIENIELHNL
+337 AELRSVIENKELHDL

-358 QDEPAGQEIIIH
+358 QNTPVGQEIIIQ
-370 NDDEHE
+370 NNTEYE

-384 PLLDIHKN
+384 PLLDIYKN

-401 DRTKLKE
+401 DITKLKE

-434 SETLIEFPNL
+434 SETLIEFPSL
-444 VQEKRAHFIGVIH
+444 EQEKRAHFIGVIH

-480 EIDEIDLVDESIT
+480 EIDEIDFVDESIT

-505 KALKRNIDIILN
+505 KALKRNIKIILN
-517 NAEDISFKHNSSL
+517 NAEEVILKHNSSL

-537 LLNNAIKYSDGNSQ
+537 LLNNAIKYSDGNSE
-551 IKITVVKQFSDIK
+551 IKITVVKLKTEIK
-564 ISVADQGSGIP
+564 ISVEDKGSGIP

-612 AHKGTV
+612 AHKGSV
-618 TVSSEIDKGS
+618 TVSSEINKGS
-628 IFTLILPLE
+628 IFSLILPLE
-637 S
+637 Q

>member
-1 MVIFT
+1 
-6 FVKAFS
+6 
-12 FQVLIFK
+12 
-19 ALKPYKNKTKNS
+19 
-31 PQRTSTNED
+31 
-40 TMTIKRKTLFWKLYP
+40 MTIKRKTLFGKLYP
-55 SFLVI
+55 SFLII
-60 SFISILAIA
+60 SFISLLAIV

-93 ILTPEFSRLIQAKNF
+93 ILTPEFSRLLQAKDYP
-108 NEVQKESQKL
+108 EIQKQSQKL
-118 GDESSTRITIILPS
+118 GDDSSTRITIVLPS
-132 GKIIGDNKKDP
+132 GKIVGDNKKDP
-143 ATMDNHKDRPE
+143 TTMDNHKDRPE
-154 ISQAILSGKGLSIR
+154 IEQATLHGKGLSIR
-168 YGHTLK
+168 YGHTLA
-174 IDSMYFAMPIM
+174 IDSMYFAMPIIAENK
-185 SQDTIIGVMRTST
+185 IIGIMRTST
-198 PLYTLQNALWSIY
+198 ALDTLQNALWSIY

-227 ASWWMSKAL
+227 ASWWMSKSL
-236 VRPLEII
+236 VRPLEVI
-243 KVQAQQLA
+243 KVQAQRLA

-258 VQLSSNDSRESEQL
+258 VELSSNDSLESEQL
-272 GEAFNEIAIQLN
+272 GQAFNEIAIQLN

-307 VIAVDNSKNILRINQ
+307 VIAVDSNENILRINQ

-337 VKLKNVIENIELHNL
+337 IKLQTAIENVELHHL

-358 QDEPAGQEIIIH
+358 QDIPAKQEIIIH
-370 NDDEHE
+370 NNVE
-376 QVLFAQSA
+376 QVLLAQSA

-401 DRTKLKE
+401 DITKLKE

-434 SETLIEFPNL
+434 SETLIEFPDL
-444 VQEKRAHFIGVIH
+444 PKEKRDNFTNVIH
-457 THSIRLESIIENL
+457 THSIRLEGIIENL

-480 EIDEIDLVDESIT
+480 EVDEIDFDNESIT

-505 KALKRNIDIILN
+505 KALARKIDIILN
-517 NAEDISFKHNSSL
+517 NAEDITFKHNSSL

-537 LLNNAIKYSDGNSQ
+537 LLNNAIKYSNGNSK
-551 IKITVVKQFSDIK
+551 IKITVIRQNQNIT

-587 RVDKARSRQLG
+587 RVDKARSRALG

-612 AHKGTV
+612 AHNGTV
-618 TVSSEIDKGS
+618 TVESEINKGS
-628 IFTLILPLE
+628 VFTLTLPLVY
-637 S
+637 

>member
-1 MVIFT
+1 
-6 FVKAFS
+6 
-12 FQVLIFK
+12 
-19 ALKPYKNKTKNS
+19 
-31 PQRTSTNED
+31 
-40 TMTIKRKTLFWKLYP
+40 MTIKRKTLFWKLYP
-55 SFLVI
+55 SFLII
-60 SFISILAIA
+60 SFVSLLAIV

-93 ILTPEFSRLIQAKNF
+93 ILTPEFSRLIQSKNYQ
-108 NEVQKESQKL
+108 EVQKQSQIL
-118 GDESSTRITIILPS
+118 GDDSSTRITIILPS

-143 ATMDNHKDRPE
+143 ATMDNHHNRPE
-154 ISQAILSGKGLSIR
+154 IEQAVLFGKGLSIR
-168 YGHTLK
+168 YGHTLA
-174 IDSMYFAMPIM
+174 IDSMYFAMPIIVQNKM
-185 SQDTIIGVMRTST
+185 IGIMRTST
-198 PLYTLQNALWSIY
+198 PLDTLQNALWSIY

-236 VRPLEII
+236 VRPLEVM
-243 KVQAQQLA
+243 KVQAQRLA

-258 VQLSSNDSRESEQL
+258 VQLSLNDSLESEQL
-272 GEAFNEIAIQLN
+272 GQAFNEIAIELN
-284 QRIET
+284 ERIEI

-307 VIAVDNSKNILRINQ
+307 VIAVDSNENILRINQ

-337 VKLKNVIENIELHNL
+337 VKLKAVIESVELHKL

-358 QDEPAGQEIIIH
+358 QNTPVGQEIIIA
-370 NDDEHE
+370 DDVEHE

-401 DRTKLKE
+401 DITQLKE

-434 SETLIEFPNL
+434 SETLLEFPDL
-444 VQEKRAHFIGVIH
+444 AQEKSAYFIGVIH

-480 EIDEIDLVDESIT
+480 EVDEIDFVDESIT

-505 KALKRNIDIILN
+505 KALERNINIILSN
-517 NAEDISFKHNSSL
+517 FEDISFKHNSSL

-537 LLNNAIKYSDGNSQ
+537 LLNNAIKYSNGDSE
-551 IKITVVKQFSDIK
+551 IKITVIKHNHEIK
-564 ISVADQGSGIP
+564 ISVEDQGSGIP

-587 RVDKARSRQLG
+587 RVDKARSRALG

-612 AHKGTV
+612 AHKGSV
-618 TVSSEIDKGS
+618 KVKSEINKGS
-628 IFTLILPLE
+628 LFSLTLPLE
-637 S
+637 H

>member
-1 MVIFT
+1 
-6 FVKAFS
+6 
-12 FQVLIFK
+12 
-19 ALKPYKNKTKNS
+19 
-31 PQRTSTNED
+31 
-40 TMTIKRKTLFWKLYP
+40 
-55 SFLVI
+55 
-60 SFISILAIA
+60 

-93 ILTPEFSRLIQAKNF
+93 ILTPEFSRLIQFENYQ
-108 NEVQKESQKL
+108 EIQKKSLKL
-118 GDESSTRITIILPS
+118 GDDSSTRITIILPS
-132 GKIIGDNKKDP
+132 GKIVGDNKKDP
-143 ATMDNHKDRPE
+143 KTMDNHKNRPE
-154 ISQAILSGKGLSIR
+154 VEQAIFFGKGLSIR
-168 YGHTLK
+168 YGHTLA
-174 IDSMYFAMPIM
+174 IDSMYFAMPIIAQNKM
-185 SQDTIIGVMRTST
+185 IGIMRTST
-198 PLYTLQNALWSIY
+198 PLDTLQNALWSIY

-227 ASWWMSKAL
+227 ASWWMSKAI
-236 VRPLEII
+236 VRPLEAM
-243 KVQAQQLA
+243 KMQAQRLA

-258 VQLSSNDSRESEQL
+258 VQLSSNDSLESEQL
-272 GEAFNEIAIQLN
+272 GQAFNDIAIQLN
-284 QRIET
+284 QRIEI

-307 VIAVDNSKNILRINQ
+307 VIAVDSSEKILRINQ

-337 VKLKNVIENIELHNL
+337 IKLKNVIENIELHNL
-352 ILFALQ
+352 ILFALRQ
-358 QDEPAGQEIIIH
+358 NTPVGQEIIIH
-370 NDDEHE
+370 NEFEHE
-376 QVLFAQSA
+376 QVLLAQSA

-401 DRTKLKE
+401 DITKLKE

-429 AIQGL
+429 AIQGF
-434 SETLIEFPNL
+434 SETLIEFPDL
-444 VQEKRAHFIGVIH
+444 AQDKRAYFIDVIH
-457 THSIRLESIIENL
+457 THSIRLESIIEDL
-470 LTLSKIEKET
+470 LALSKIEKET
-480 EIDEIDLVDESIT
+480 EIDGIDFVDESIT

-517 NAEDISFKHNSSL
+517 NAEDITFKHNSSL

-537 LLNNAIKYSDGNSQ
+537 LLNNAIKYSDGNSE
-551 IKITVVKQFSDIK
+551 IKIMVIKQNHDIK
-564 ISVADQGSGIP
+564 ISVEDQGSGIP

-618 TVSSEIDKGS
+618 TVSSKIDKGS
-628 IFTLILPLE
+628 IFSLILPLE
-637 S
+637 NDFKSN

>member
-1 MVIFT
+1 M
-6 FVKAFS
+6 K
-12 FQVLIFK
+12 
-19 ALKPYKNKTKNS
+19 
-31 PQRTSTNED
+31 
-40 TMTIKRKTLFWKLYP
+40 IKRKTLFWKLYP
-55 SFLVI
+55 SFLII
-60 SFISILAIA
+60 SFISLLAIV

-93 ILTPEFSRLIQAKNF
+93 ILTPEFSRLLQSENYQEIQK
-108 NEVQKESQKL
+108 KSQKL
-118 GDESSTRITIILPS
+118 GDVSSTRITIILPS
-132 GKIIGDNKKDP
+132 GKVIGDNKKDP
-143 ATMDNHKDRPE
+143 TTMDNHKSRPE
-154 ISQAILSGKGLSIR
+154 IEQATLYGKGLSTR
-168 YGHTLK
+168 YGHTLA
-174 IDSMYFAMPIM
+174 IDSMYFAMPIIA
-185 SQDTIIGVMRTST
+185 QDKMIGIMRTST
-198 PLYTLQNALWSIY
+198 PLDTLQHALWSIY

-243 KVQAQQLA
+243 KVQAQRLA

-258 VQLSSNDSRESEQL
+258 VQLSSNDSLESEQL
-272 GEAFNEIAIQLN
+272 GQAFNEIAIQLN
-284 QRIET
+284 QRIEI

-307 VIAVDNSKNILRINQ
+307 VIAIDSNENILRINQ
-322 AAYNILKI
+322 AAYSILNI

-337 VKLKNVIENIELHNL
+337 IKLKNVIENFELHNL
-352 ILFALQ
+352 LLFSLQ
-358 QDEPAGQEIIIH
+358 QNTPVGQEIIIH
-370 NDDEHE
+370 NDVE
-376 QVLFAQSA
+376 QVLYAQST

-401 DRTKLKE
+401 DITKLKE

-434 SETLIEFPNL
+434 SETLIEFPDL
-444 VQEKRAHFIGVIH
+444 AQEKRASCIEVIH
-457 THSIRLESIIENL
+457 THSIRLEGIIENL

-480 EIDEIDLVDESIT
+480 EVDEIDLVNESIT
-493 LALSNAIFLCKD
+493 VALSNAIFLCKD
-505 KALKRNIDIILN
+505 KALERNIDIILTKFN
-517 NAEDISFKHNSSL
+517 DVFFKHNSSL

-537 LLNNAIKYSDGNSQ
+537 LLNNAIKYSNGNSE
-551 IKITVVKQFSDIK
+551 IKIAVIKQNHNIK
-564 ISVADQGSGIP
+564 ISVEDKGSGIQ

-587 RVDKARSRQLG
+587 RVDKARSRALG

-618 TVSSEIDKGS
+618 TVKSKINKGS
-628 IFTLILPLE
+628 VFSLILPLE

>member
-1 MVIFT
+1 M
-6 FVKAFS
+6 K
-12 FQVLIFK
+12 
-19 ALKPYKNKTKNS
+19 
-31 PQRTSTNED
+31 
-40 TMTIKRKTLFWKLYP
+40 IKRKTLFWKLYP
-55 SFLVI
+55 SFLII
-60 SFISILAIA
+60 SFISLLAIV

-81 QERAVDLEIRAK
+81 QERADDLEIRAK
-93 ILTPEFSRLIQAKNF
+93 ILKSEFSRLIESKNYP
-108 NEVQKESQKL
+108 EVQRKAQNL

-132 GKIIGDNKKDP
+132 GKTIGDNKKDP
-143 ATMDNHKDRPE
+143 ATMDNHKNRPE
-154 ISQAILSGKGLSIR
+154 IKQAILNGKGLSTR
-168 YGHTLK
+168 YGRTLE
-174 IDSMYFAMPIM
+174 IDSMYFAMPIIV
-185 SQDTIIGVMRTST
+185 QDNMIGIIRTST
-198 PLYTLQNALWSIY
+198 PLYTLQNALSSIY
-211 YKVSLG
+211 YKVSMG

-243 KVQAQQLA
+243 KIQAQKLA
-251 KGDFSSR
+251 QGDFSSR
-258 VQLSSNDSRESEQL
+258 VQLRSNDSLESEQL
-272 GEAFNEIAIQLN
+272 GQAFNEIAIQLN
-284 QRIET
+284 QRIEI

-307 VIAVDNSKNILRINQ
+307 VIAINSNEEIIRVNQ
-322 AAYNILKI
+322 AAYNMLKI
-330 SEKNIEG
+330 TKKDIEG
-337 VKLKNVIENIELHNL
+337 GDLKNVIENIELHNL

-358 QDEPAGQEIIIH
+358 QNKPTGQEIVIQ
-370 NDDEHE
+370 NNSEHE
-376 QVLFAQSA
+376 QVLLAQSA

-401 DRTKLKE
+401 DITQLKE
-408 FELQRKEFV
+408 FELQRKDFV
-417 ANVSH
+417 SNVSH

-444 VQEKRAHFIGVIH
+444 EQEKRAYFIGVIH

-505 KALKRNIDIILN
+505 KALKRNINIILN
-517 NAEDISFKHNSSL
+517 NAEEIIFKHNSSL

-537 LLNNAIKYSDGNSQ
+537 LLNNAIKYSNGNSE
-551 IKITVVKQFSDIK
+551 IKVTVIKQDK
-564 ISVADQGSGIP
+564 EVTVSVEDQGSGIP

-618 TVSSEIDKGS
+618 TVTSEINQGS
-628 IFTLILPLE
+628 VFSLILPLDN
-637 S
+637 

>member
-1 MVIFT
+1 M
-6 FVKAFS
+6 K
-12 FQVLIFK
+12 
-19 ALKPYKNKTKNS
+19 
-31 PQRTSTNED
+31 
-40 TMTIKRKTLFWKLYP
+40 IKRKTLFWKLYP
-55 SFLVI
+55 SFLII
-60 SFISILAIA
+60 SFISLLAIV

-81 QERAVDLEIRAK
+81 QERADDLEIRAK
-93 ILTPEFSRLIQAKNF
+93 ILTPEFSRLIQSKNYQ
-108 NEVQKESQKL
+108 EVQNKSQQL
-118 GDESSTRITIILPS
+118 GDDSSTRITIILPS
-132 GKIIGDNKKDP
+132 GVIIGDNKKDP
-143 ATMDNHKDRPE
+143 ATMDNHKNRPE
-154 ISQAILSGKGLSIR
+154 IEQAILHGKGLSTR
-168 YGHTLK
+168 YGHTLA
-174 IDSMYFAMPIM
+174 IDSMYYAMPIIA
-185 SQDTIIGVMRTST
+185 QDKMIGIMRTST

-251 KGDFSSR
+251 QGDFSSR
-258 VQLSSNDSRESEQL
+258 VQLSSNDSLESEEL
-272 GEAFNEIAIQLN
+272 GQAFNEIAIQLN
-284 QRIET
+284 QRIEI

-307 VIAVDNSKNILRINQ
+307 VIAVDSSENVIRINQ

-337 VKLKNVIENIELHNL
+337 VKLKNVIDNKELHNL
-352 ILFALQ
+352 ILFALKQ
-358 QDEPAGQEIIIH
+358 NTPVGQEIIIRH
-370 NDDEHE
+370 DAEHE
-376 QVLFAQSA
+376 QVLLAQSA

-401 DRTKLKE
+401 DITKLKE

-417 ANVSH
+417 SNVSH

-434 SETLIEFPNL
+434 SETLIEFPDL
-444 VQEKRAHFIGVIH
+444 VQDKRAYFIDVIH

-480 EIDEIDLVDESIT
+480 EIDEIDLVDESVT

-517 NAEDISFKHNSSL
+517 NAEEISFKHNSSL

-537 LLNNAIKYSDGNSQ
+537 LLNNAIKYSNGNSE
-551 IKITVVKQFSDIK
+551 IKITVIKLSHEIK
-564 ISVADQGSGIP
+564 ISVEDKGSGIP

-618 TVSSEIDKGS
+618 TVSSEINKGS
-628 IFTLILPLE
+628 IFSLILPLTH
-637 S
+637 

>member
-1 MVIFT
+1 
-6 FVKAFS
+6 
-12 FQVLIFK
+12 
-19 ALKPYKNKTKNS
+19 
-31 PQRTSTNED
+31 
-40 TMTIKRKTLFWKLYP
+40 
-55 SFLVI
+55 
-60 SFISILAIA
+60 

-93 ILTPEFSRLIQAKNF
+93 ILTPEFSRLIQTQNYQ
-108 NEVQKESQKL
+108 EIQKKSQQL
-118 GDESSTRITIILPS
+118 GDDSSTRITIILPS
-132 GKIIGDNKKDP
+132 GKIIGDTKKDP
-143 ATMDNHKDRPE
+143 TTMDNHKNRPE
-154 ISQAILSGKGLSIR
+154 IEQATRYGKGLSIR
-168 YGHTLK
+168 YGHTLA
-174 IDSMYFAMPIM
+174 IDSMYFAMPIIAQNKM
-185 SQDTIIGVMRTST
+185 IGIMRTST
-198 PLYTLQNALWSIY
+198 PLDTLRNALWSIY

-243 KVQAQQLA
+243 KVQAQRLA

-258 VQLSSNDSRESEQL
+258 VQLSSNDSLESEQL
-272 GEAFNEIAIQLN
+272 GQAFNEIAIQLN
-284 QRIET
+284 QRIEI

-307 VIAVDNSKNILRINQ
+307 VIAVDSNENIIRINQ

-330 SEKNIEG
+330 SEQNIEG
-337 VKLKNVIENIELHNL
+337 IKLESVIDNVELHKL

-358 QDEPAGQEIIIH
+358 QDTPLGQEIIIH
-370 NDDEHE
+370 NDVE

-401 DRTKLKE
+401 DITKLKE

-434 SETLIEFPNL
+434 SETLIEFPDL
-444 VQEKRAHFIGVIH
+444 VQEKRAYFIDVIH

-480 EIDEIDLVDESIT
+480 ETEIDELDFVDESIT

-517 NAEDISFKHNSSL
+517 NAEDITFKHNSSL
-530 IEQAIIN
+530 IEQALIN
-537 LLNNAIKYSDGNSQ
+537 LLNNAIKYSNGDSE
-551 IKITVVKQFSDIK
+551 IKITVIKQNHNIE
-564 ISVADQGSGIP
+564 ISVEDKGNGIP

-587 RVDKARSRQLG
+587 RVDKARSRKLG

-612 AHKGTV
+612 AHKGSV
-618 TVSSEIDKGS
+618 QVKSEINKGS
-628 IFTLILPLE
+628 VFSLVLPLKSE
-637 S
+637 

>member
-1 MVIFT
+1 M
-6 FVKAFS
+6 K
-12 FQVLIFK
+12 
-19 ALKPYKNKTKNS
+19 
-31 PQRTSTNED
+31 
-40 TMTIKRKTLFWKLYP
+40 IKRKTLFWKLYP
-55 SFLVI
+55 SFLII
-60 SFISILAIA
+60 SFISLLAIV

-81 QERAVDLEIRAK
+81 QERADDLEVRAK
-93 ILTPEFSRLIQAKNF
+93 ILTPEFSRLIQSGNYQ
-108 NEVQKESQKL
+108 EVQKKSKKL

-143 ATMDNHKDRPE
+143 TTMDNHKNRPE
-154 ISQAILSGKGLSIR
+154 IAQAILSGKGLSLR
-168 YGHTLK
+168 YGHTLA
-174 IDSMYFAMPIM
+174 IDSMYFAMPIIA
-185 SQDTIIGVMRTST
+185 QDKIIGIMRTSI

-227 ASWWMSKAL
+227 TSWWMSKAL

-243 KVQAQQLA
+243 KVQAQRLA
-251 KGDFSSR
+251 QGDFSSR
-258 VQLSSNDSRESEQL
+258 VQLKSNDSLESEQL
-272 GEAFNEIAIQLN
+272 GQAFNEIAIQLN
-284 QRIET
+284 QRIEI

-307 VIAVDNSKNILRINQ
+307 VIAVDSKKNIIRINQ

-337 VKLKNVIENIELHNL
+337 VQLKNVIDNVELHNL

-358 QDEPAGQEIIIH
+358 QDSPVGQEIIIH
-370 NDDEHE
+370 DDVEHE

-401 DRTKLKE
+401 DITKLKE

-434 SETLIEFPNL
+434 SETLIEFPDL
-444 VQEKRAHFIGVIH
+444 DQGKRAYFIDVIH

-480 EIDEIDLVDESIT
+480 EIDEIHLVDESIT

-505 KALKRNIDIILN
+505 KALKRNIDIILY
-517 NAEDISFKHNSSL
+517 NAEEITFKHNSSL
-530 IEQAIIN
+530 IEQAMIN
-537 LLNNAIKYSDGNSQ
+537 LLNNAIKYSNGNSK
-551 IKITVVKQFSDIK
+551 IKITVSKQNNEIK

-628 IFTLILPLE
+628 VFSLILPLE

>member
-1 MVIFT
+1 M
-6 FVKAFS
+6 K
-12 FQVLIFK
+12 
-19 ALKPYKNKTKNS
+19 
-31 PQRTSTNED
+31 
-40 TMTIKRKTLFWKLYP
+40 IKRKTLFWKLYP
-55 SFLVI
+55 SFLII
-60 SFISILAIA
+60 SFISLLAIV

-81 QERAVDLEIRAK
+81 QERADDLEIRAK
-93 ILTPEFSRLIQAKNF
+93 ILTPEFSRLIQSKNYQ
-108 NEVQKESQKL
+108 EVQNKSQQL
-118 GDESSTRITIILPS
+118 GDDSSTRITIILPS
-132 GKIIGDNKKDP
+132 GVIIGDNKKDP
-143 ATMDNHKDRPE
+143 ATMDNHKNRPE
-154 ISQAILSGKGLSIR
+154 IEQAILHGKGLSTR
-168 YGHTLK
+168 YGHTLA
-174 IDSMYFAMPIM
+174 IDSMYYAMPIIA
-185 SQDTIIGVMRTST
+185 QDKMIGIMRTSP

-251 KGDFSSR
+251 QGDFSSR
-258 VQLSSNDSRESEQL
+258 VQLSSNDSLESEEL
-272 GEAFNEIAIQLN
+272 GQAFNEIAIQLN
-284 QRIET
+284 QRIEI

-307 VIAVDNSKNILRINQ
+307 VIAVDSRENVIRINQ

-337 VKLKNVIENIELHNL
+337 VKLKNVIDNKELHNL
-352 ILFALQ
+352 ILFALKQ
-358 QDEPAGQEIIIH
+358 NTPVGQEIIIRH
-370 NDDEHE
+370 DAEHE
-376 QVLFAQSA
+376 QVLLAQSA

-401 DRTKLKE
+401 DITKLKE

-417 ANVSH
+417 SNVSH

-434 SETLIEFPNL
+434 SETLIEFPDL
-444 VQEKRAHFIGVIH
+444 VQDKRAYFIDVIH

-480 EIDEIDLVDESIT
+480 EIDEIDLVDESVT

-517 NAEDISFKHNSSL
+517 NAEEISFKHNSSL

-537 LLNNAIKYSDGNSQ
+537 LLNNAIKYSNGNSE
-551 IKITVVKQFSDIK
+551 IKITVIKLSHEIK
-564 ISVADQGSGIP
+564 ISIEDKGSGIP

-618 TVSSEIDKGS
+618 TVSSEINKGS
-628 IFTLILPLE
+628 IFSLILPLTH
-637 S
+637 

>member
-1 MVIFT
+1 M
-6 FVKAFS
+6 K
-12 FQVLIFK
+12 
-19 ALKPYKNKTKNS
+19 
-31 PQRTSTNED
+31 
-40 TMTIKRKTLFWKLYP
+40 IKRKTLFWKLYP
-55 SFLVI
+55 SFLII
-60 SFISILAIA
+60 SFISLLAIV

-81 QERAVDLEIRAK
+81 QERADDLEIRAK
-93 ILTPEFSRLIQAKNF
+93 ILTPEFSRLIQSRNHQ
-108 NEVQKESQKL
+108 EVQNKAQKL
-118 GDESSTRITIILPS
+118 GDESLTRITIILPS

-143 ATMDNHKDRPE
+143 ATMDNHKNRPE
-154 ISQAILSGKGLSIR
+154 IAQAILSGKGLSTR
-168 YGHTLK
+168 YGHTLA
-174 IDSMYFAMPIM
+174 IDSMYFAMPIIAKGKM
-185 SQDTIIGVMRTST
+185 IGIMRTST

-227 ASWWMSKAL
+227 TSWWMSKAL

-258 VQLSSNDSRESEQL
+258 VELRSNDSLESEQL
-272 GEAFNEIAIQLN
+272 GQAFNEIAIQLN

-307 VIAVDNSKNILRINQ
+307 VIAVDSSENIIRINQ

-337 VKLKNVIENIELHNL
+337 VKLKNVIDNVELHNL

-358 QDEPAGQEIIIH
+358 QNKPVGQEIIIH
-370 NDDEHE
+370 NDVEYE

-401 DRTKLKE
+401 DITKLKE

-434 SETLIEFPNL
+434 SETLIEFPDL
-444 VQEKRAHFIGVIH
+444 VQDKRAHFIDVIH

-480 EIDEIDLVDESIT
+480 EIDEIDFVDESVI

-517 NAEDISFKHNSSL
+517 NTEDIIFKHNSSL

-537 LLNNAIKYSDGNSQ
+537 LLNNAIKYSNGNSK
-551 IKITVVKQFSDIK
+551 ITITVVKQNNDIK

-575 EEHLS
+575 EEHLP

-598 GTGLGLSIVKHIAL
+598 GTGLGLSIVKHITL
-612 AHKGTV
+612 AHRGTV
-618 TVSSEIDKGS
+618 TVSSEIDKGT
-628 IFTLILPLE
+628 IFTLILPLDN
-637 S
+637 